1 MGIGSLL
8 IFLIV
13 GAIAGWLASKFVR
26 GEGFGLIGNMIVGII
41 GAFVA
46 GIVFPRLGFSIGAG
60 FLGALLHATLGAV
73 IFLFVIKLIKRV

>member
-46 GIVFPRLGFSIGAG
+46 GIVFPRLGFSI
-60 FLGALLHATLGAV
+60 ATLGAV